1 MLLLWFLPEKAQGAK
16 KKDQFTSSLE
26 PTQILAFFSATL
38 VFVFSS
44 LYSLLTSALLR
55 GYTLTRRTDA
65 QAEMTMIGAFLP
77 KQT

>member
-1 MLLLWFLPEKAQGAK
+1 MLLLWFLPEKAQGTR
-16 KKDQFTSSLE
+16 KDQFTSSLE

-38 VFVFSS
+38 VFLFSS